1 MPKYPIGGH
10 FAICF
15 NGSLLV
21 APRHDRIE
29 TQTEPEGVS
38 GQDDETE
45 GVRNRVNEPQ
55 WGAIG

>member
-1 MPKYPIGGH
+1 M
-10 FAICF
+10 
-15 NGSLLV
+15 
-21 APRHDRIE
+21 IE
-29 TQTEPEGVS
+29 SKQKAEPEGVS